1 MRELMAKAEVG
12 DDVYGEDP
20 TVNLL
25 QETAAALLGK
35 EAALFLPS
43 GTQSNLTALLT
54 HCRRG
59 EEYIVGERYHIYAA
73 EAAGG
78 AVLGGLSPHPV
89 PTTAIGG
96 LTVKAVAA
104 AIKDENNTHYAR
116 SRLLCLENTVK
127 GRVQEQNVINELAQ
141 TAHEHGLRV
150 HLDGAR
156 LMNAAVAQN
165 VSANELA
172 AAADSVSLCL
182 SKSLGAPIGTM
193 LCGSADFIYDAKRN
207 RKLLGGGM
215 RQAGMMAV
223 CGLYALENNIYR
235 LIEDHESAFRLFRAL
250 EKISALEVDF
260 SGTNMVF
267 FKPPAQDHEPLR
279 RHLAVREILIGGQ
292 RPMIRMVTHLDV
304 SPSDIDRVIG
314 AFEEYYT

>member
-35 EAALFLPS
+35 EAALFFPS

-89 PTTAIGG
+89 LTTATGG
-96 LTVKAVAA
+96 LTVESVAA
-104 AIKDENNTHYAR
+104 AIKDENDTHYAK
-116 SRLLCLENTVK
+116 SRLLCLENTAK
-127 GRVQEQNVINELAQ
+127 GRVQEKSVINELVK
-141 TAHEHGLRV
+141 TAREHGLCV

-165 VSANELA
+165 VSASELA
-172 AAADSVSLCL
+172 APVDSVSLCL
-182 SKSLGAPIGTM
+182 SKGLGAPVGTV
-193 LCGSADFIYDAKRN
+193 LCGSVDFIHDAKRN

-215 RQAGMMAV
+215 RQAGMMAI
-223 CGLYALENNIYR
+223 CGLYALENHISR
-235 LIEDHESAFRLFRAL
+235 LVEDHESAFRLFIAL
-250 EKISALEVDF
+250 EKISALVSDY

-267 FKPPAQDHEPLR
+267 FKPPAEDYEPLR
-279 RHLAVREILIGGQ
+279 RHLAAREILIGGQ
-292 RPMIRMVTHLDV
+292 KPMIRMVTHLDV
-304 SPSDIDRVIG
+304 SPSDIDKVIG